1 MTIKEGGEAFGRQ
14 TSCKVEPFSLRLI
27 EVHITLREW
36 RPVITMAIIY
46 KQPIICELVA
56 AAWILVASHHRIQK
70 AAQGQIHKTF
80 GPRGVE
86 NVPMMHAFF
95 SKQSSHRCHRP
106 AKAGEERARWV
117 YLQKER
123 KELSSKI

>member
-1 MTIKEGGEAFGRQ
+1 MTIKEGGEAFGGQ

-36 RPVITMAIIY
+36 RPVMTMAIIY
-46 KQPIICELVA
+46 KQPVICELVA
-56 AAWILVASHHRIQK
+56 AAWFLVASHHRIQK

-86 NVPMMHAFF
+86 NVPMMHTCF
-95 SKQSSHRCHRP
+95 SKQSSLRCPRP
-106 AKAGEERARWV
+106 ANAGEERAGWV
-117 YLQKER
+117 HLQKER
-123 KELSSKI
+123 KELSSEI